1 MTCRDM
7 REGDTDSLVP
17 LWCECF
23 GDDMATARDFYR
35 CCGVHG
41 VVAEEEGNIVSM
53 INIVDCEMKLDGRMI
68 SGGFVYAACTDPAMR
83 GRGVFRELNAYAEKY
98 MKAQGMEFLM
108 LIPAHD
114 GLFPM
119 YRSLGYIN
127 EAYSAEYADT
137 GVSSDFDGDID
148 RLYSL
153 YRDMLPDT
161 AFVKSRGLFEYV
173 LGFDDCRPVYTADS
187 YNVRASDG
195 YIFES
200 AKIKSISE
208 KPKALY
214 KWQSAG
220 YIQKEKLT
228 VDFFG
233 EDRHK

>member
-1 MTCRDM
+1 MICRDM
-7 REGDTDSLVP
+7 REGDFSSLVP

-23 GDDMATARDFYR
+23 DDDEAIARDFYR

-41 VVAEEEGNIVSM
+41 VLAEEDEKIVSM
-53 INIVDCEMKLDGRMI
+53 INIVGCEMKLDGKI
-68 SGGFVYAACTDPAMR
+68 IPGGFVYAACTDAAMR
-83 GRGVFRELNAYAEKY
+83 GRGIFRMLNEYAEEYIKRNN
-98 MKAQGMEFLM
+98 MEFLM

-119 YRSLGYIN
+119 YRSLGYVC

-137 GVSSDFDGDID
+137 GYTADFDGDMD
-148 RLYSL
+148 KLYSM
-153 YRDMLPDT
+153 YKKALPET
-161 AFVKSRGLFEYV
+161 AFIKSRGLFEYV
-173 LGFDDCRPVYTADS
+173 LGAEESTPVYTGTS

-200 AKIKSISE
+200 AKIKSIGE

-214 KWQSAG
+214 KWAHTG
-220 YIQKEKLT
+220 YEIKEKLT